1 MVRLVRHCL
10 LMRSVMRHGDQI
22 RQVACAVN
30 AECEYPF
37 GQGRRAHSL
46 GEQPQF
52 FRKYRLKWERFENPH
67 RYYVDLSQRL
77 WTMKN
82 DLIEEHMDRV

>member
-37 GQGRRAHSL
+37 GQGRRAATVLSEIPAEV
-46 GEQPQF
+46 GE
-52 FRKYRLKWERFENPH
+52 
-67 RYYVDLSQRL
+67 
-77 WTMKN
+77 
-82 DLIEEHMDRV
+82 I

>member
-46 GEQPQF
+46 GE
-52 FRKYRLKWERFENPH
+52 
-67 RYYVDLSQRL
+67 
-77 WTMKN
+77 
-82 DLIEEHMDRV
+82 

>member
-1 MVRLVRHCL
+1 MVRGAALL
-10 LMRSVMRHGDQI
+10 LMKLYLRHGDQI

-46 GEQPQF
+46 GEQPGF
-52 FRKYRLKWERFENPH
+52 FQEVPAGN
-67 RYYVDLSQRL
+67 
-77 WTMKN
+77 
-82 DLIEEHMDRV
+82 

>member
-37 GQGRRAHSL
+37 GQGRLAHSL
-46 GEQPQF
+46 VEQPQF

-67 RYYVDLSQRL
+67 SRA
-77 WTMKN
+77 TC
-82 DLIEEHMDRV
+82 

>member
-46 GEQPQF
+46 PLTGRTATVLSEIPAEVGE
-52 FRKYRLKWERFENPH
+52 
-67 RYYVDLSQRL
+67 
-77 WTMKN
+77 
-82 DLIEEHMDRV
+82 I